1 MLTYWTQFVYLI
13 LVESLSSV
21 VNLSLTAKG
30 QSKIS
35 SIASD
40 YYKTA
45 EVSCSILLIVTFL
58 IIGVSNDKFRSLFGI
73 DDKYGPVMILS
84 YVILVCMGIVFIIS
98 KDLIYEE
105 KSKQSLIISISYNAI
120 VVIIAI
126 LAGYITDDEI
136 TGLVIIGG
144 VNIAYTIVL
153 LLWRNYKL
161 RASRIQL
168 YIFTQMKY
176 TVTILFKNV
185 NCMLIYLVALSKLD
199 MRNGLMYLATLS
211 ITTLSVDICW
221 DVNGCLGDYYTLIT
235 KDNTVDNT
243 KLVLRKSIPTMVIM
257 AIVCLV
263 LNTILTGGFSIS
275 WLLAIE
281 IISMYLYLVA
291 NVYYTNLLVS
301 GDVSYANYT
310 GIARTIL
317 RTILTILIISP
328 YSSELSLIVCGILYY
343 ISVKIRYTK
352 RKVTNNPSNKIDI
365 PNIA

>member
-1 MLTYWTQFVYLI
+1 
-13 LVESLSSV
+13 
-21 VNLSLTAKG
+21 
-30 QSKIS
+30 
-35 SIASD
+35 
-40 YYKTA
+40 
-45 EVSCSILLIVTFL
+45 
-58 IIGVSNDKFRSLFGI
+58 
-73 DDKYGPVMILS
+73 
-84 YVILVCMGIVFIIS
+84 
-98 KDLIYEE
+98 
-105 KSKQSLIISISYNAI
+105 
-120 VVIIAI
+120 
-126 LAGYITDDEI
+126 
-136 TGLVIIGG
+136 
-144 VNIAYTIVL
+144 
-153 LLWRNYKL
+153 
-161 RASRIQL
+161 
-168 YIFTQMKY
+168 MKY

-221 DVNGCLGDYYTLIT
+221 DVNDCLGDYYTLIT